1 MKTITAK
8 ELRDNLESIGKRVS
22 MGEQIKVTYR
32 HKPIFTL
39 MPSFSIPDKKTPGR
53 KMPGL
58 EALIKS
64 PRKDSGLDK
73 NKSIKQLYHELL
85 EEKHGGK

>member
-22 MGEQIKVTYR
+22 MGEHIKVTYR

-39 MPSFSIPDKKTPGR
+39 IPSFSLPDKKSSHD

-58 EALIKS
+58 AAFDKAPS
-64 PRKDSGLDK
+64 RDHVFDK
-73 NKSIKQLYHELL
+73 NKSIKELYHELL
-85 EEKHGGK
+85 EEKYGK